1 MASATH
7 PLATFVCATCHR
19 TTEERLAVDY
29 KPHRGAPIR
38 ICAMCE
44 SALIGYGEEAGMEML
59 RRSAEERDT
68 HMVQSGILSVL
79 TSDGGRIDLT
89 ADDLRALA
97 G

>member
-1 MASATH
+1 
-7 PLATFVCATCHR
+7 
-19 TTEERLAVDY
+19 
-29 KPHRGAPIR
+29 
-38 ICAMCE
+38 MCE

>member
-1 MASATH
+1 MATTTK
-7 PLATFVCATCHR
+7 TFVCMTCYR
-19 TTEERLAVDY
+19 TMPVALEDSY
-29 KPHRGAPIR
+29 KPHRGAAMR
-38 ICAMCE
+38 ICANCHNV
-44 SALIGYGEEAGMEML
+44 LIGYGETVGLQAL
-59 RRSAEERDT
+59 HDAAVDRDT